1 MKYLYTILLLTAFL
15 PAASYSQDMR
25 EAYFAGGCFWCMEA
39 PFERTPGVEAAV
51 SGFAGGE
58 EEFPTYKDVASGSTG
73 HREAV
78 RITYD
83 ADIISYDE
91 LLDIFWRQ
99 IDPTDNGGQFVDRG
113 FQYTTA
119 IFYTSQIEKEAAE
132 RSKNFYEE
140 KGTFGAPIVTPIL
153 PLTTFYRAEEEH
165 QDYYKNHKFKY
176 NYYRKRSGRDEYLK
190 KIWE

>member
-1 MKYLYTILLLTAFL
+1 MKYLYTILILTTLLSAV
-15 PAASYSQDMR
+15 SYPQDMK
-25 EAYFAGGCFWCMEA
+25 EAYFAGGCFWCMEE
-39 PFERTPGVEAAV
+39 PFESAPGVEAAV

-58 EEFPTYKDVASGSTG
+58 EEFPTYEEVASGSTG

-78 RITYD
+78 RVTYD

-91 LLDIFWRQ
+91 LLEIFWRQ

-119 IFYTSQIEKEAAE
+119 IFYTSDLERGAAE
-132 RSKNFYEE
+132 KSKNFHEE
-140 KGTFGAPIVTPIL
+140 RGTFGDPIVTPIL

-165 QDYYKNHKFKY
+165 QDYYKNHKLKY
-176 NYYRKRSGRDEYLK
+176 KYYRNRSGRDEYLK

>member
-1 MKYLYTILLLTAFL
+1 MKYLYSILILTAAL
-15 PAASYSQDMR
+15 SMAVYSQDMK
-25 EAYFAGGCFWCMEA
+25 EAYFAGGCFWCMEP
-39 PFERTPGVEAAV
+39 PFEKVPGVEAAV

-58 EEFPTYKDVASGSTG
+58 EEFPSYKDVASGKTG

-83 ADIISYDE
+83 ADIISYEE

-99 IDPTDNGGQFVDRG
+99 IDPTDDGGQFVDRG

-119 IFYTSQIEKEAAE
+119 IFYTSDLEKVAAE
-132 RSKNFYEE
+132 NTKNYHEE
-140 KGTFGAPIVTPIL
+140 KGTFTDPIVTDIL
-153 PLTTFYRAEEEH
+153 PLTTFYRADDEH

-176 NYYRKRSGRDEYLK
+176 KYYRKRSGRDEYLK

>member
-1 MKYLYTILLLTAFL
+1 MKYLYTILLLTVFMSTF
-15 PAASYSQDMR
+15 SYSQDMK

-39 PFERTPGVEAAV
+39 PFENAPGVEAAV

-58 EEFPTYKDVASGSTG
+58 EEFPTYEEVASGSTG

-78 RITYD
+78 RVTYD
-83 ADIISYDE
+83 ADIISYEE
-91 LLDIFWRQ
+91 LLEIFWKQ

-113 FQYTTA
+113 FHYTTA
-119 IFYTSQIEKEAAE
+119 IFYSSDLEREAAE
-132 RSKNFYEE
+132 RSKNYHEE
-140 KGTFGAPIVTPIL
+140 RGTFGDLIVTPIL

-165 QDYYKNHKFKY
+165 QDYYKNHKLKY
-176 NYYRKRSGRDEYLK
+176 KYYRKRSGRDEYLK